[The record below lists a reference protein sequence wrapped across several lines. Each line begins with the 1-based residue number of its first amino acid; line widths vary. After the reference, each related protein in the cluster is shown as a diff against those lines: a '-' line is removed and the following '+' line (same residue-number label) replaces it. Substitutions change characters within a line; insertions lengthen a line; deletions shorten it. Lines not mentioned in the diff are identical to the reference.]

1 MPRGSGGRSAPP
13 RRGPCTAPGVPGAGS
28 GEGPAGQEAGTS
40 DGRSATGS
48 APAAGP
54 EPAGVFLAAATGAVA
69 GVLVIAMDDLAE
81 LFA

>member
-1 MPRGSGGRSAPP
+1 MHGPGGPGGRF
-13 RRGPCTAPGVPGAGS
+13 

-48 APAAGP
+48 EPAAEP

-69 GVLVIAMDDLAE
+69 GVLVIAVDDLAE